1 MARRIPPLTALRA
14 FEAAGRHLSFTKAAD
29 ELHVTQA
36 AVSHQ
41 VKSLEEYLGL
51 KLFRRLNRTLL
62 LTDAGQLYLPPLT
75 DAFEGIDRATHRLR
89 RQLGRTRLTVSVL
102 PSFAAGWL
110 VPRLGRFRKRCPD
123 VDLRIDPTAAIT
135 DFGRGDV
142 DLGIR
147 YGRGS
152 YPGLRA
158 DRLMREEF
166 FPVCSPRLLEGPA
179 PLRDPADLVH
189 HTLLHDEATV
199 DWRTWLLA
207 AGVERVDA
215 ERGIT
220 VTDSSMLLR
229 AAIAGQGVALARSVL
244 AADEIASGR
253 LVRPFDVDVPTEFA
267 YYLAYPEESAGRPD
281 VAAFREWIL
290 EEARAGGNGGG
301 VDDDASMLPF
311 AIS

>member
-1 MARRIPPLTALRA
+1 MTRQTPPLTALRA

-36 AVSHQ
+36 AISHQ

-62 LTDAGQLYLPPLT
+62 LTDAGQFYLPPLT
-75 DAFEGIDRATHRLR
+75 GAFERIARATHRLR
-89 RQLGRTRLTVSVL
+89 QHLGRSRLTVSVL

-110 VPRLGRFRKRCPD
+110 VPRLGRFRQRCPD
-123 VDLRIDPTAAIT
+123 VDLSIDPTHSLT
-135 DFGRGDV
+135 DFRRDDV
-142 DLGIR
+142 DLEIR

-179 PLRDPADLVH
+179 PLRDPADLTH
-189 HTLLHDEATV
+189 HTLLHDDMTV

-207 AGVERVDA
+207 AGVEGVDA

-253 LVRPFDVDVPTEFA
+253 LVRPFDVDVPTEYA
-267 YYLAYPEESAGRPD
+267 YYLAYPEKSADQPN

-290 EEARAGGNGGG
+290 EEARAGESR
-301 VDDDASMLPF
+301 A
-311 AIS
+311 

>member
-1 MARRIPPLTALRA
+1 MARQIPPLTALRA
-14 FEAAGRHLSFTKAAD
+14 FEAAGRHLSFTKAAH

-36 AVSHQ
+36 AISHQ
-41 VKSLEEYLGL
+41 VKSLEKYLGL

-75 DAFEGIDRATHRLR
+75 DAFEGITRATHRLR
-89 RQLGRTRLTVSVL
+89 QHLGRARLTVSVL

-110 VPRLGRFRKRCPD
+110 VPRLGRFRQRCPD
-123 VDLRIDPTAAIT
+123 VDLRIDPTNSLT
-135 DFGRGDV
+135 DFRRDDV
-142 DLGIR
+142 ELGIL
-147 YGRGS
+147 YGRGN
-152 YPGLRA
+152 YPGLRT

-179 PLRDPADLVH
+179 PLRDPADLTH
-189 HTLLHDEATV
+189 HTLLHDDMTV

-207 AGVERVDA
+207 AGVEGVDA

-253 LVRPFDVDVPTEFA
+253 LVRPFDVDVPTEYA
-267 YYLAYPEESAGRPD
+267 YYLAYPEKSADQPN
-281 VAAFREWIL
+281 VVAFREWIL
-290 EEARAGGNGGG
+290 EEARAGGDRG
-301 VDDDASMLPF
+301 
-311 AIS
+311 

>member
-1 MARRIPPLTALRA
+1 MARQIPPLTALRA

-36 AVSHQ
+36 AISHQ
-41 VKSLEEYLGL
+41 VKSLEKYLGL

-75 DAFEGIDRATHRLR
+75 DAFEGITRATHRLR
-89 RQLGRTRLTVSVL
+89 QHLGRARLTVSVL

-110 VPRLGRFRKRCPD
+110 VPRLGRFRQRCPD
-123 VDLRIDPTAAIT
+123 VDLRIDPTNSLT
-135 DFGRGDV
+135 DFRRDDV
-142 DLGIR
+142 ELGIL
-147 YGRGS
+147 YGRGN
-152 YPGLRA
+152 YPGLRT

-179 PLRDPADLVH
+179 PLRDPADLTH
-189 HTLLHDEATV
+189 HTLLHDDMTV

-207 AGVERVDA
+207 AGVEGVDA

-253 LVRPFDVDVPTEFA
+253 LVRPFDVDVPAEYA
-267 YYLAYPEESAGRPD
+267 YYLAYPEESAD
-281 VAAFREWIL
+281 QSNVVAFREWIL
-290 EEARAGGNGGG
+290 EEARAGGNRG
-301 VDDDASMLPF
+301 
-311 AIS
+311 

>member
-1 MARRIPPLTALRA
+1 MARQIPPLTALRA

-36 AVSHQ
+36 AISHQ

-75 DAFEGIDRATHRLR
+75 DAFEGITRATHRLR
-89 RQLGRTRLTVSVL
+89 QHLGRARLTVSVL

-110 VPRLGRFRKRCPD
+110 VPRLGRFRQRCPD
-123 VDLRIDPTAAIT
+123 VDLRIDPTNSLT
-135 DFGRGDV
+135 DFRRDDV
-142 DLGIR
+142 ELGIL
-147 YGRGS
+147 YGRGN
-152 YPGLRA
+152 YPGLRT

-179 PLRDPADLVH
+179 PLRDPADLIH
-189 HTLLHDEATV
+189 HTLLHDDMTV

-207 AGVERVDA
+207 AGVEGVDA

-253 LVRPFDVDVPTEFA
+253 LVRPFDVDVPTEYA
-267 YYLAYPEESAGRPD
+267 YYLAYPEKSAD
-281 VAAFREWIL
+281 QSNVVAFREWIL
-290 EEARAGGNGGG
+290 EEARAGGDRG
-301 VDDDASMLPF
+301 
-311 AIS
+311 

>member
-1 MARRIPPLTALRA
+1 MARQIPPLTALRA

-36 AVSHQ
+36 AISHQ
-41 VKSLEEYLGL
+41 VKSLENYLGL

-75 DAFEGIDRATHRLR
+75 DAFEGITRATHRLR
-89 RQLGRTRLTVSVL
+89 QHLGRARLTVSVL

-110 VPRLGRFRKRCPD
+110 VPRLGRFRQRCPD
-123 VDLRIDPTAAIT
+123 VDLRIDPTNSLT
-135 DFGRGDV
+135 DFRRDDV
-142 DLGIR
+142 ELGIL
-147 YGRGS
+147 YGRGN
-152 YPGLRA
+152 YPGLRT

-179 PLRDPADLVH
+179 PLRDPADLTH
-189 HTLLHDEATV
+189 HTLLHDDMTV

-207 AGVERVDA
+207 AGVEGVDA

-253 LVRPFDVDVPTEFA
+253 LVRPFDVDVPTEYA
-267 YYLAYPEESAGRPD
+267 YYLAYPEKSAD
-281 VAAFREWIL
+281 QSNVVAFREWIL
-290 EEARAGGNGGG
+290 EEARAGGDRG
-301 VDDDASMLPF
+301 
-311 AIS
+311 

>member
-1 MARRIPPLTALRA
+1 MARQIPPLTALRA

-36 AVSHQ
+36 AISHQ
-41 VKSLEEYLGL
+41 VKSLEKYLGL

-75 DAFEGIDRATHRLR
+75 DAFEGITRATHRLR
-89 RQLGRTRLTVSVL
+89 QHLGRARLTVSVL

-110 VPRLGRFRKRCPD
+110 VPRLGRFRQRCPD
-123 VDLRIDPTAAIT
+123 VDLRIDPTNSLT
-135 DFGRGDV
+135 DFRRDDV
-142 DLGIR
+142 ELGIL
-147 YGRGS
+147 YGRGN
-152 YPGLRA
+152 YPGLRT

-179 PLRDPADLVH
+179 PLRDPADLTH
-189 HTLLHDEATV
+189 HTLLHDDMTV

-207 AGVERVDA
+207 AGVEGVDA

-253 LVRPFDVDVPTEFA
+253 LVRPFDVDVPTEYA
-267 YYLAYPEESAGRPD
+267 YYLAYPEKSAD
-281 VAAFREWIL
+281 QSNVVAFREWIL
-290 EEARAGGNGGG
+290 EEARAGENRG
-301 VDDDASMLPF
+301 
-311 AIS
+311 

>member
-1 MARRIPPLTALRA
+1 MARQIPPLTALRA
-14 FEAAGRHLSFTKAAD
+14 FEAAGRHLSFTKAAH

-36 AVSHQ
+36 AISHQ
-41 VKSLEEYLGL
+41 VKSLEKYLGL
-51 KLFRRLNRTLL
+51 KLFRLLNRTLL

-75 DAFEGIDRATHRLR
+75 DAFEGITRATHRLR
-89 RQLGRTRLTVSVL
+89 QHLGRARLTVSVL

-110 VPRLGRFRKRCPD
+110 VPRLGRFRQRCPD
-123 VDLRIDPTAAIT
+123 VDLRIDPTNSLT
-135 DFGRGDV
+135 DFRRDDV
-142 DLGIR
+142 ELGIL
-147 YGRGS
+147 YGRGN
-152 YPGLRA
+152 YPGLRT

-179 PLRDPADLVH
+179 PLRDPADLTH
-189 HTLLHDEATV
+189 HTLLHDDMTV

-207 AGVERVDA
+207 AGVEGVDA

-253 LVRPFDVDVPTEFA
+253 LVRPFDVDVPTEYA
-267 YYLAYPEESAGRPD
+267 YYLAYPEKSADQPN
-281 VAAFREWIL
+281 VVAFREWIL
-290 EEARAGGNGGG
+290 EEARAGGDRG
-301 VDDDASMLPF
+301 
-311 AIS
+311 

>member
-1 MARRIPPLTALRA
+1 MARQIPPLTALRA
-14 FEAAGRHLSFTKAAD
+14 FEAAGRHLSFTKAAH

-36 AVSHQ
+36 AISHQ
-41 VKSLEEYLGL
+41 VKSLEKYLGL

-75 DAFEGIDRATHRLR
+75 DAFEGITRATHRLR
-89 RQLGRTRLTVSVL
+89 QHLGRARLTVSVL

-110 VPRLGRFRKRCPD
+110 VPRLGRFRQRCPD
-123 VDLRIDPTAAIT
+123 VDLRIDPTNSLT
-135 DFGRGDV
+135 DFRRDDV
-142 DLGIR
+142 ELGIL
-147 YGRGS
+147 YGRGN
-152 YPGLRA
+152 YPGLRT

-179 PLRDPADLVH
+179 PLRDPADLTH
-189 HTLLHDEATV
+189 HTLLHDDMTV

-207 AGVERVDA
+207 AGVEGVDA

-253 LVRPFDVDVPTEFA
+253 LVRPFDVDVPAEYA
-267 YYLAYPEESAGRPD
+267 YYLAYPEKSADQPN
-281 VAAFREWIL
+281 VVAFREWIL
-290 EEARAGGNGGG
+290 EEARAGGDRG
-301 VDDDASMLPF
+301 
-311 AIS
+311 

>member
-1 MARRIPPLTALRA
+1 MARQIPPLTALRA

-36 AVSHQ
+36 AISHQ
-41 VKSLEEYLGL
+41 VKSLEKYLGL

-75 DAFEGIDRATHRLR
+75 DAFEGITRATHRLR
-89 RQLGRTRLTVSVL
+89 QHLGRARLTVSVL

-110 VPRLGRFRKRCPD
+110 VPRLGRFRQRCPD
-123 VDLRIDPTAAIT
+123 VDLRIDPTNSLT
-135 DFGRGDV
+135 DFRRDDV
-142 DLGIR
+142 ELGIL
-147 YGRGS
+147 YGRGN
-152 YPGLRA
+152 YPGLRT

-179 PLRDPADLVH
+179 PLRDPADLTH
-189 HTLLHDEATV
+189 HTLLHDDMTV

-207 AGVERVDA
+207 AGVEGVDA

-253 LVRPFDVDVPTEFA
+253 LVRPVRCRRADGVRLLPRLPGRIRRPVQRRGVPGMDPRGGA
-267 YYLAYPEESAGRPD
+267 GWGRPR
-281 VAAFREWIL
+281 VKL
-290 EEARAGGNGGG
+290 T
-301 VDDDASMLPF
+301 
-311 AIS
+311 

>member
-1 MARRIPPLTALRA
+1 MARQIPPLTALRA

-36 AVSHQ
+36 AISHQ
-41 VKSLEEYLGL
+41 VKSLEKYLGL

-75 DAFEGIDRATHRLR
+75 DAFEGITRATHRLR
-89 RQLGRTRLTVSVL
+89 QHLGRARLTVSVL

-110 VPRLGRFRKRCPD
+110 VPRLGRFRQRCPD
-123 VDLRIDPTAAIT
+123 VDLRIDPTNSLT
-135 DFGRGDV
+135 DFRRDDV
-142 DLGIR
+142 ELGIL
-147 YGRGS
+147 YGRGN
-152 YPGLRA
+152 YPGLRT

-179 PLRDPADLVH
+179 PLRDPADLIH
-189 HTLLHDEATV
+189 HTLLHDDMTV

-207 AGVERVDA
+207 AGVEGVDA

-253 LVRPFDVDVPTEFA
+253 LVRPFDVDVPTEYA
-267 YYLAYPEESAGRPD
+267 YYLAYPEKSAD
-281 VAAFREWIL
+281 QSNVVAFREWIL
-290 EEARAGGNGGG
+290 EEARAGGDRG
-301 VDDDASMLPF
+301 
-311 AIS
+311 

>member
-1 MARRIPPLTALRA
+1 MARQIPPLTALRA

-36 AVSHQ
+36 AISHQ
-41 VKSLEEYLGL
+41 VKSLEKYLGL

-75 DAFEGIDRATHRLR
+75 DAFEGITRATHRLR
-89 RQLGRTRLTVSVL
+89 QHLGRARLTVSVL

-110 VPRLGRFRKRCPD
+110 VPRLGRFRQRCPD
-123 VDLRIDPTAAIT
+123 VDLRIDPTNSLT
-135 DFGRGDV
+135 DFRRDDV
-142 DLGIR
+142 ELGIL
-147 YGRGS
+147 YGRGN
-152 YPGLRA
+152 YPGLRT
-158 DRLMREEF
+158 DRRMREEF

-179 PLRDPADLVH
+179 PLRDPADLTH
-189 HTLLHDEATV
+189 HTLLHDDMTV

-207 AGVERVDA
+207 AGVEGVDA

-253 LVRPFDVDVPTEFA
+253 LVRPFDVDVPAEYA
-267 YYLAYPEESAGRPD
+267 YYLAYPEKSADQPN
-281 VAAFREWIL
+281 VVAFREWIL
-290 EEARAGGNGGG
+290 EEARAGGDRG
-301 VDDDASMLPF
+301 
-311 AIS
+311 

>member
-1 MARRIPPLTALRA
+1 MARQIPPLTALRA

-36 AVSHQ
+36 AISHQ
-41 VKSLEEYLGL
+41 VKSLEKYLGL

-75 DAFEGIDRATHRLR
+75 DAFEGITRATHRLR
-89 RQLGRTRLTVSVL
+89 QHLGRARLTVSVL

-110 VPRLGRFRKRCPD
+110 VPRLGRFRQRCPD
-123 VDLRIDPTAAIT
+123 VDLRIDPTNSLT
-135 DFGRGDV
+135 DFRRDDV
-142 DLGIR
+142 ELGIL
-147 YGRGS
+147 YGRGN
-152 YPGLRA
+152 YPGLRT

-179 PLRDPADLVH
+179 PLRDPADLTH
-189 HTLLHDEATV
+189 HTLLHDDMTV

-207 AGVERVDA
+207 AGVEGVDA

-253 LVRPFDVDVPTEFA
+253 LVRPFDVDVPAEYA
-267 YYLAYPEESAGRPD
+267 YYLAYPEKSADQPN
-281 VAAFREWIL
+281 VVAFREWIL
-290 EEARAGGNGGG
+290 EEARAGGDRG
-301 VDDDASMLPF
+301 
-311 AIS
+311 